1 MQEACLRPATF
12 AAALQAPAVALRYGR
27 ESHSGVP
34 FEHGSHR
41 WRCETTQ
48 ARSFFP
54 QPLPSVLQ
62 TAPASLQSAPKA
74 RQSALHQAPVPS
86 GARLRSLPA
95 ALQRRLIHASMPAS
109 GRLELPF
116 AFHVRQH
123 PVGPFRK
130 PLFSPRIPAEVPK
143 RFPERPHTLRS
154 WPQRFR
160 AVPAPW
166 RRVRPTDSKR
176 YPVRCGVVQCSL
188 PHWRFLAPVNL
199 FR

>member
-62 TAPASLQSAPKA
+62 TAPAFLQSAPKA
-74 RQSALHQAPVPS
+74 RQSALHRAPVPS

-109 GRLELPF
+109 GRSELPC
-116 AFHVRQH
+116 AFHARQL
-123 PVGPFRK
+123 PVGLFRR
-130 PLFSPRIPAEVPK
+130 PLFSPRIPVAAREPIPAK
-143 RFPERPHTLRS
+143 RHTLRS
-154 WPQRFR
+154 
-160 AVPAPW
+160 
-166 RRVRPTDSKR
+166 
-176 YPVRCGVVQCSL
+176 
-188 PHWRFLAPVNL
+188 
-199 FR
+199 